1 MAIYR
6 LGARVPRIAADCF
19 VAPEATIIGD
29 VTIGSGSNIWPGAV
43 LRGDVEP
50 ITIGNGCSIQDN
62 AVLHTD
68 PGCPLSIGDG
78 VTVGHQATLHG
89 CRIGNGSLIGM
100 QATVLNLAVIG
111 QSTLVGAGAVITER
125 KQFGDRVLIVGAPAK
140 VVRELTAEQIEQMR
154 ELAQRYVDRGAEYVR
169 SLQPVSRTEAGQE

>member
-6 LGARVPRIAADCF
+6 LGAHVPRIAADCF
-19 VAPEATIIGD
+19 IAPEATIIGD

-100 QATVLNLAVIG
+100 QAIVLNLAVIG
-111 QSTLVGAGAVITER
+111 QSTLVGAGAIITER

-154 ELAQRYVDRGAEYVR
+154 ELAQRYVDRGADYVR